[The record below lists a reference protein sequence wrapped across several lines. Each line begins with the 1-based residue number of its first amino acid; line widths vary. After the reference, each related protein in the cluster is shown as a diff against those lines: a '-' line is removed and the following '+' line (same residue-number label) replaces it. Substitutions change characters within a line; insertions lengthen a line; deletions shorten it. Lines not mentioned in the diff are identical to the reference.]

1 MRRIIVE
8 GDRIVAVELSDS
20 VIPADAVRSF
30 EGDELTYDKKTTISY
45 GQFVDV
51 DPRNCVSWTW
61 TVTRSVRSPTSRSP
75 LMAAWRRSC

>member
-1 MRRIIVE
+1 VRRIIVE

-30 EGDELTYDKKTTISY
+30 EGDELTYDKKTIISY

-51 DPRNCVSWTW
+51 DPRKLRVHGHEQ
-61 TVTRSVRSPTSRSP
+61 
-75 LMAAWRRSC
+75 